1 MELGGTGCSSD
12 VLARQIHDPFNM
24 ISNGQCAGKRLA
36 ATTWHERRCN
46 RSISM
51 RALLQ
56 QVANRLHAIEN
67 HLTVRTQIA
76 AAVAVM
82 SIVLV
87 GTLAAGAA
95 LISYRNTAAL
105 IENSLTGTA
114 STASGRLDRFMATR
128 QQEMK
133 LFAELQP
140 MQTQWQG
147 DPAALRSSLEDFQRS
162 FSEFAW
168 IGFADADGRVVA
180 STGGLLEGKSV
191 AARPWFKQGLDRMAV
206 GDVHEAVMLS
216 SLLAQRAN
224 NEPYRFVDIAVPVR
238 DTNGDLL
245 GVLGGHLNWDWA
257 ANLIRDVEAN
267 DGNADATLSIL
278 SKGGMVLLGANKE
291 AIRYGGDELARI
303 VKAGAGTFRE
313 TENGQQMLIAF
324 HVGKGHRDYQGLNW
338 IVTASRPA
346 SVALA
351 AAISSAQAILA
362 IGAATALL
370 ALSLA
375 VLVSRRIAAPII
387 AFTREADRIGRAH
400 GPTMLARQSG
410 SAEVVQLSRALRSLL
425 RRIGLAEER
434 TKEAE
439 LRATENAMQLQE
451 DMLKLR
457 RLADT
462 DFMTGLMNRRSF
474 LAVADDAVA
483 YCRRYD
489 RNMATLMIDIDNF
502 KRINDSHGHAAGDE
516 SIKRIAEILSQSI
529 RTTDKAARFGG
540 EEFVVL
546 LREINQETAVLL
558 AERIRTSIEGARV
571 TYGNAV
577 IPITVSVGLALFDQN
592 DRDVQDVIERAD
604 QGLYVAKTNGR
615 NRTFLMQ
622 AEDERAARAA

>member
-1 MELGGTGCSSD
+1 M
-12 VLARQIHDPFNM
+12 
-24 ISNGQCAGKRLA
+24 K
-36 ATTWHERRCN
+36 
-46 RSISM
+46 
-51 RALLQ
+51 ALLRHA
-56 QVANRLHAIEN
+56 ANRLHAIED

-76 AAVAVM
+76 AAVAAM

-95 LISYRNTAAL
+95 LISYRHTAAL
-105 IENSLTGTA
+105 VESSLAATA

-140 MQTQWQG
+140 MQGLWQG
-147 DPAALRSSLEDFQRS
+147 DPAALRSSLEDLQRS

-168 IGFADADGRVVA
+168 IGFADVNGNVVA
-180 STGGLLEGKSV
+180 ATGGLLQGKSV
-191 AARPWFKQGLDRMAV
+191 AARPWFKQGLQQVAV
-206 GDVHEAVMLS
+206 GDVHEAVLLS
-216 SLLAQRAN
+216 SLLTQRAN
-224 NEPYRFVDIAVPVR
+224 NEPYRFVDIAVPVH
-238 DTNGDLL
+238 DATGKLL
-245 GVLGGHLNWDWA
+245 GVLGGHLDWNWA
-257 ANLIRDVEAN
+257 SNLVKDVEAN
-267 DGNADATLSIL
+267 DGNADAALSIL
-278 SKGGMVLLGANKE
+278 SKGGMVLVGPQKE
-291 AIRYGGDELARI
+291 TIRYGGDELADI
-303 VKAGAGTFRE
+303 LKSGVGAFRE
-313 TENGQQMLIAF
+313 TTGGKQMLTAF

-351 AAISSAQAILA
+351 AAISSAKLILA
-362 IGAATALL
+362 IGAATALI

-375 VLVSRRIAAPII
+375 VLVSRRIAGPII
-387 AFTREADRIGRAH
+387 AITREADRIGRAH

-410 SAEVVQLSRALRSLL
+410 SAEVVQLSRTLRSLL

-434 TKEAE
+434 TRDAE

-457 RLADT
+457 QLADT

-483 YCRRYD
+483 FCRRYK
-489 RNMATLMIDIDNF
+489 RNMATLMIDIDHF
-502 KRINDSHGHAAGDE
+502 KKINDTHGHAAGDDA
-516 SIKRIAEILSQSI
+516 IKRVAEIVSQSI

-546 LREINQETAVLL
+546 LREIDQDTAVLL
-558 AERIRTSIEGARV
+558 ADRIRTSIESATVRHGDI
-571 TYGNAV
+571 V
-577 IPITVSVGLALFDQN
+577 IPITVSVGLALFDES

-604 QGLYVAKTNGR
+604 QGLYVAKKTGR
-615 NRTFLMQ
+615 NRTFLMP
-622 AEDERAARAA
+622 ATDERAARAA

>member
-1 MELGGTGCSSD
+1 
-12 VLARQIHDPFNM
+12 
-24 ISNGQCAGKRLA
+24 
-36 ATTWHERRCN
+36 
-46 RSISM
+46 M

-56 QVANRLHAIEN
+56 QAANRLHAIED

-76 AAVAVM
+76 AAVAAM

-95 LISYRNTAAL
+95 LISYKNTAAL
-105 IENSLTGTA
+105 VESSLAGTA
-114 STASGRLDRFMATR
+114 SMASGRLDRFMATR

-140 MQTQWQG
+140 MQTLWQG
-147 DPAALRSSLEDFQRS
+147 NPAALRSSLEDLQRS

-168 IGFADADGRVVA
+168 IGFADVNGNVVA
-180 STGGLLEGKSV
+180 GTGGLLQGKSV
-191 AARPWFKQGLDRMAV
+191 AARPWFKQGLEKVAV
-206 GDVHEAVMLS
+206 GDVHEAVLLS
-216 SLLAQRAN
+216 SLLTQRAN

-245 GVLGGHLNWDWA
+245 GVLGGHLDWNWA
-257 ANLIRDVEAN
+257 GNLIKDVEAN
-267 DGNADATLSIL
+267 DNNADSTLSII
-278 SKGGMVLLGANKE
+278 SKGGMVLLGQQKE
-291 AIRYGGDELARI
+291 TIRYSGDELAGI
-303 VKAGAGTFRE
+303 LKAGVGAFRE
-313 TENGQQMLIAF
+313 TRDEQQMLTAF
-324 HVGKGHRDYQGLNW
+324 HVGTGHHDYLGLNW
-338 IVTASRPA
+338 IVTASQPA

-351 AAISSAQAILA
+351 AAIASAKTILA
-362 IGAATALL
+362 IGAATAMI

-387 AFTREADRIGRAH
+387 ALTQEADRLGRAH

-439 LRATENAMQLQE
+439 LRASENAMQLQE

-457 RLADT
+457 QLADT

-483 YCRRYD
+483 YCRRYK
-489 RNMATLMIDIDNF
+489 RNMATLMIDIDHF
-502 KRINDSHGHAAGDE
+502 KKINDTHGHAAGDDA
-516 SIKRIAEILSQSI
+516 IKHVAEIVNQSI

-546 LREINQETAVLL
+546 LREIDQETAVLL
-558 AERIRTSIEGARV
+558 ADRIRASIESATIKHDHV
-571 TYGNAV
+571 V
-577 IPITVSVGLALFDQN
+577 IPLTVSVGLALFDES

-604 QGLYVAKTNGR
+604 QGLYVAKKTGR
-615 NRTFLMQ
+615 NRTFLMP

>member
-1 MELGGTGCSSD
+1 
-12 VLARQIHDPFNM
+12 
-24 ISNGQCAGKRLA
+24 
-36 ATTWHERRCN
+36 
-46 RSISM
+46 M

-56 QVANRLHAIEN
+56 QAVNRLHAIED

-76 AAVAVM
+76 AAVAAM

-95 LISYRNTAAL
+95 LVSYSHTAAL
-105 IENSLTGTA
+105 IESNLA
-114 STASGRLDRFMATR
+114 SIASSASGRLDRFMATR

-140 MQTQWQG
+140 MQTVWQG
-147 DPAALRSSLEDFQRS
+147 DPAALRSSLEDLQRS
-162 FSEFAW
+162 FAEFAW
-168 IGFADADGRVVA
+168 IGFADVEGKVVA
-180 STGGLLEGKSV
+180 ATGGLLQGKSV
-191 AARPWFKQGLDRMAV
+191 AARPWFKRGLAEVTVD
-206 GDVHEAVMLS
+206 DVHEAALLS

-238 DTNGDLL
+238 DASGKLL

-257 ANLIRDVEAN
+257 SNLIKDVEAN
-267 DGNADATLSIL
+267 DGGTDTTLSIL
-278 SKGGMVLLGANKE
+278 SKGGMVLLGPQKQT
-291 AIRYGGDELARI
+291 IRYGGEELARI
-303 VKAGAGTFRE
+303 LNSRDGSFRE
-313 TENGQQMLIAF
+313 ATDGQQMLTAF
-324 HVGKGHRDYQGLNW
+324 HVGRGHRDYQGLNW
-338 IVTASRPA
+338 IVTASQPA

-351 AAISSAQAILA
+351 AAISSAQIILA
-362 IGAATALL
+362 IGAVTALI

-375 VLVSRRIAAPII
+375 VLVSRRIAGPII
-387 AFTREADRIGRAH
+387 AITQEADRIGRAH

-410 SAEVVQLSRALRSLL
+410 SVEVVQLSRALRSLL

-457 RLADT
+457 QLADT

-474 LAVADDAVA
+474 LAIADDAVA
-483 YCRRYD
+483 FCRRYK
-489 RNMATLMIDIDNF
+489 RSMATLMIDIDHF
-502 KRINDSHGHAAGDE
+502 KKINDTYGHAAGDDA
-516 SIKRIAEILSQSI
+516 IKRVAEIVNQSI

-546 LREINQETAVLL
+546 LREIDQETAVLL
-558 AERIRTSIEGARV
+558 ADRVRASIESATVRHGD
-571 TYGNAV
+571 TV
-577 IPITVSVGLALFDQN
+577 IPLTVSVGLALFDES

-604 QGLYVAKTNGR
+604 QGLYVAKKTGR
-615 NRTFLMQ
+615 NRTFLMPV
-622 AEDERAARAA
+622 AEERVARAA

>member
-1 MELGGTGCSSD
+1 M
-12 VLARQIHDPFNM
+12 
-24 ISNGQCAGKRLA
+24 
-36 ATTWHERRCN
+36 
-46 RSISM
+46 RS
-51 RALLQ
+51 LLQ
-56 QVANRLHAIEN
+56 QAANRLHAFED

-76 AAVAVM
+76 AAVAAM

-105 IENSLTGTA
+105 IEKSLTATA

-140 MQTQWQG
+140 VQRQWLG
-147 DPAALRSSLEDFQRS
+147 DPAALRNSLENLQRS

-168 IGFADADGRVVA
+168 IGFADANGNVVA
-180 STGGLLEGKSV
+180 DTGGLLQGRSV
-191 AARPWFKQGLDRMAV
+191 AARPWFRQGLEKVAV
-206 GDVHEAVMLS
+206 DDVHEAVLLS
-216 SLLAQRAN
+216 SLLPQRAN
-224 NEPYRFVDIAVPVR
+224 KEPYRFVDIAVPVR
-238 DTNGDLL
+238 DTNGNLL

-257 ANLIRDVEAN
+257 STLIKDVADN

-278 SKGGMVLLGANKE
+278 SKGGMVLLGPQRE
-291 AIRYGGDELARI
+291 TIRYGGDELAGI

-313 TENGQQMLIAF
+313 IENGEQMLTAF
-324 HVGKGHRDYQGLNW
+324 HVGRGHRDYQGLNW

-346 SVALA
+346 SVAFKA
-351 AAISSAQAILA
+351 AMSSAWAILA
-362 IGAATALL
+362 IGAATALI

-375 VLVSRRIAAPII
+375 ALVSRRIAAPII
-387 AFTREADRIGRAH
+387 AITQEADRIGRAH
-400 GPTMLARQSG
+400 GFTMLARQSG

-457 RLADT
+457 QLADT

-474 LAVADDAVA
+474 LTVADDAVA
-483 YCRRYD
+483 YCRRYK
-489 RNMATLMIDIDNF
+489 RNMATLMIDIDHF
-502 KRINDSHGHAAGDE
+502 KKINDTHGHAAGDDA
-516 SIKRIAEILSQSI
+516 IKRVAEIVSQSI

-546 LREINQETAVLL
+546 LREIDQETAVLL
-558 AERIRTSIEGARV
+558 ADRIRTSIESATVRHGDI
-571 TYGNAV
+571 V
-577 IPITVSVGLALFDQN
+577 IPITVSVGLALFDES

-604 QGLYVAKTNGR
+604 QGLYVAKKTGR
-615 NRTFLMQ
+615 NRTFLMP
-622 AEDERAARAA
+622 ATDERAARAA

>member
-1 MELGGTGCSSD
+1 
-12 VLARQIHDPFNM
+12 
-24 ISNGQCAGKRLA
+24 
-36 ATTWHERRCN
+36 
-46 RSISM
+46 M
-51 RALLQ
+51 RTLLQ
-56 QVANRLHAIEN
+56 QAANRLHAIED

-76 AAVAVM
+76 AAVAAM

-105 IENSLTGTA
+105 IESSLAGTA

-140 MQTQWQG
+140 MQTLWQA
-147 DPAALRSSLEDFQRS
+147 DPAALRSSLEDLQRS

-168 IGFADADGRVVA
+168 IGFSDVNGNVIAA
-180 STGGLLEGKSV
+180 TGGLLQGKSV
-191 AARPWFKQGLDRMAV
+191 AARPWFKQGLERVAV
-206 GDVHEAVMLS
+206 GDVHEAVLLS
-216 SLLAQRAN
+216 SLLTQRAN

-257 ANLIRDVEAN
+257 ANLIKDVEAN
-267 DGNADATLSIL
+267 DNNADSTLSII
-278 SKGGMVLLGANKE
+278 SKGGMVLLGPRKE
-291 AIRYGGDELARI
+291 TIRHSGDELAGI
-303 VKAGAGTFRE
+303 LKAGVGAFRE
-313 TENGQQMLIAF
+313 TKDGQQMLTAF
-324 HVGKGHRDYQGLNW
+324 HVGTGHRDYLGLNW
-338 IVTASRPA
+338 IVTASQPA

-351 AAISSAQAILA
+351 AAISSAKTILA
-362 IGAATALL
+362 IGAATALI

-387 AFTREADRIGRAH
+387 ALTQEADRIGRAH

-439 LRATENAMQLQE
+439 MRATENAMQLQE
-451 DMLKLR
+451 DMLRLR
-457 RLADT
+457 QLAET

-474 LAVADDAVA
+474 LTVADDAVA
-483 YCRRYD
+483 FCRRYK
-489 RNMATLMIDIDNF
+489 RQMATLMIDIDHF
-502 KRINDSHGHAAGDE
+502 KKINDTHGHAAGDDAIK
-516 SIKRIAEILSQSI
+516 SIADIINQSI

-546 LREINQETAVLL
+546 LREIDQETAVLL
-558 AERIRTSIEGARV
+558 ADRIRTSIESATVRHGDV
-571 TYGNAV
+571 V
-577 IPITVSVGLALFDQN
+577 IPITVSVGLAMFDES

-604 QGLYVAKTNGR
+604 QGLYVAKKTGR
-615 NRTFLMQ
+615 NRTFLMP
-622 AEDERAARAA
+622 AEDERGARAA